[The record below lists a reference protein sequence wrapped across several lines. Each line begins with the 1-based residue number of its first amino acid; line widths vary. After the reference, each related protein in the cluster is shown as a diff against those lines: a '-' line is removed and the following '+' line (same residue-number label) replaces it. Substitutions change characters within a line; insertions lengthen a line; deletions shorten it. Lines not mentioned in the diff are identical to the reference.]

1 MVEEELLPFSCQPA
15 ADQPLCT
22 QLHLPS
28 PSFGG
33 GGRSGGKGQM
43 FAKLRKAFHH
53 LQLKWPGSSLLPSSL
68 PHVPAVTKA
77 PVLPQAL
84 SIPWLHSTSLAWTTG
99 GASLLSLCF
108 HACPKLS
115 LPHWPQSSPFTNANP
130 TMSSSCLTPF
140 VAPDNNSVSL

>member
-115 LPHWPQSSPFTNANP
+115 QTVP
-130 TMSSSCLTPF
+130 TTL
-140 VAPDNNSVSL
+140 APEQPLHKCKPYHVIFLLNSFCGS